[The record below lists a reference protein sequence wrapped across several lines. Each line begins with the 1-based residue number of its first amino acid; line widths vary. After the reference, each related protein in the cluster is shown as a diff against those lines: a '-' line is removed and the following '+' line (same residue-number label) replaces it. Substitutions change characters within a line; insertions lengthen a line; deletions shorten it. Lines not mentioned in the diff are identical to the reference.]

1 VICRHTALDLINTAE
16 VDAVMPSVQ
25 ARFDK
30 RVNATSA
37 AKLMPRCH
45 RAKLVR
51 RECSFGVENLDLVGW
66 DCRYRHRDPL
76 ASGQ

>member
-1 VICRHTALDLINTAE
+1 
-16 VDAVMPSVQ
+16 MPRIQ

-37 AKLMPRCH
+37 AKIMPRCH

-51 RECSFGVENLDLVGW
+51 NECSFGVENLDLVGW
-66 DCRYRHRDPL
+66 DCRNRHPDPL
-76 ASGQ
+76 ASAQ